1 MNRLK
6 GKTCLVTAA
15 GQGIGRAAAL
25 RLAAE
30 GARVI
35 ATDINTRLLDSLTAL
50 ETAQLDVTRPGEI
63 AEFTAAI
70 GPVDVLFNCAGIVHR
85 GNVLDC
91 SEADWDFA
99 FDLNV
104 KAMFSMIKGCLP
116 GMVEQN
122 SGSIINMSSVVSSLR
137 GVLNR
142 CAYGASKAAVIGLT
156 KSVAAD
162 FASRGIRCNAI
173 CPGAIDSP
181 SLHDRLAE
189 AGDFDAV
196 KRDFTASQPMK
207 RLGTVDEVAALV
219 AFLAS
224 DEAAFMTGQTH
235 VIDGGGGN

>member
-189 AGDFDAV
+189 AGDFDAA